1 MHWILCRM
9 IRMWKAMLE
18 CHHSQ
23 YITISL
29 AYHAKSSTGI
39 PQGDTQREIMTQLQD
54 KVECFGLSFA
64 NWINSHTSYVG
75 ALNGWMQN
83 CILLPRERSKGRRAF
98 SPRRIVGP
106 PLFCLCQEW
115 SAGIKLLPSEEL
127 SDSIKALLSDLRGSV
142 EQQGKEMQKTERT
155 VLDTSNN
162 EESVCRDEENRNKSS
177 NMSCVHSSLG
187 KVLDQLTKFSEA
199 SLKMFEHIRQKSETA
214 RTDYSKCKQPRSW
227 GFCVIEESRFCSLT
241 LDFGWQLV
249 FVNQKLLHIFW
260 EEIVKELAVLQDFS
274 VFFNLCQVKEKVAL
288 LISLSFSL
296 SQVLHLQVKWSLY
309 DCQLSSASSADKM
322 TKAYLVFN
330 YYHFICR
337 LRPVDHPNSFW

>member
-1 MHWILCRM
+1 
-9 IRMWKAMLE
+9 MLE

-54 KVECFGLSFA
+54 EIECFGLSFA
-64 NWINSHTSYVG
+64 DWINSHTSYVA

-83 CILLPRERSKGRRAF
+83 CILQPRERSKGRRAF
-98 SPRRIVGP
+98 SPRRVMGP
-106 PLFCLCQEW
+106 PLFFLCQDW

-127 SDSIKALLSDLRGSV
+127 SDSIKALLSDLRDSV

-162 EESVCRDEENRNKSS
+162 EESLCKDDENEKSGDNSSS
-177 NMSCVHSSLG
+177 NVSSIHSSLG

-214 RTDYSKCKQPRSW
+214 RTEYSKYMQPR
-227 GFCVIEESRFCSLT
+227 R
-241 LDFGWQLV
+241 
-249 FVNQKLLHIFW
+249 
-260 EEIVKELAVLQDFS
+260 
-274 VFFNLCQVKEKVAL
+274 
-288 LISLSFSL
+288 
-296 SQVLHLQVKWSLY
+296 
-309 DCQLSSASSADKM
+309 
-322 TKAYLVFN
+322 
-330 YYHFICR
+330 
-337 LRPVDHPNSFW
+337 